1 MNMAEPDNLPANNTC
16 EVPVKVF
23 IPGLCPGCAAD
34 VEIKW
39 KNCPSCGFE
48 LG

>member
-1 MNMAEPDNLPANNTC
+1 MEKPDNLPADNTC
-16 EVPVKVF
+16 EIPVKVF
-23 IPGLCPGCAAD
+23 IPGLCPGCASD